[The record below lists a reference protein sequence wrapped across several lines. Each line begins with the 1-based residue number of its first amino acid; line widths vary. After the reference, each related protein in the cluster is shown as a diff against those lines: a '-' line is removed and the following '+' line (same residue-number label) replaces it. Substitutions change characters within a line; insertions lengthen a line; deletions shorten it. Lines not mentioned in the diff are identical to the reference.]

1 MRRARSRRGNMV
13 LETAMFI
20 PVILLLLVGMVQIGK
35 ITYLYYSLKKAVYAA
50 ARYISVQQGVN
61 FCDLSNDPN
70 VTAAIQFAITGTTDG
85 SATPLISNLTPDM
98 FQVTAQ
104 CVDSATGAPGPCP
117 DTGCPTVSPRPDY
130 ILVSMPTGYTFQP
143 RIPFIQLNP
152 IQLRPFVLI
161 PFGGTS

>member
-1 MRRARSRRGNMV
+1 MKRRRGNMI
-13 LETAMFI
+13 LEAALWI

-35 ITYLYYSLKKAVYAA
+35 ITYLYYSIKKSVYSA
-50 ARYISVQQGVN
+50 ARYISLQQGID

-70 VTAAIQFAITGTTDG
+70 VAAGIQLAVTGTTDG
-85 SATPLISNLTPDM
+85 SAAPLITNLTADL

-104 CVDSATGAPGPCP
+104 CVDGTTGAPGPCG
-117 DTGCPTVSPRPDY
+117 DAGCPTVSTRPDY
-130 ILVSMPTGYTFQP
+130 ILVSMPVGYQVTP

-152 IQLRPFVLI
+152 IALRPFVLV